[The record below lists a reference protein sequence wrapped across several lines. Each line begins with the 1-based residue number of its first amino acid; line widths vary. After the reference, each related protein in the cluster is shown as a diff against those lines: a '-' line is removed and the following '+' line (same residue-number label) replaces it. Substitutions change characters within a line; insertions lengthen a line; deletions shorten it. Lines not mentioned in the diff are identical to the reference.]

1 MPKTLDATLRLIQAG
16 KTPAVILI
24 GGSSEFLAEK
34 AFVAVREAIV
44 AANPVVSVESFDPG
58 TELSAVLD
66 SYRTLSLFGGAR
78 LIVLPEVTA
87 FISRK
92 EISSLYDK
100 IVSDWKSAKTDRKRL
115 TTAAKM
121 LHVVGLVGAD
131 LEMTDTAIA
140 DAIGLSSSDAVFRD
154 VLAFCRTTGKKATRG
169 EGDAALLAESII
181 RGGAPGTILLLRT
194 GELPGESATLDL
206 IERQGA
212 VIPCDLGRGEVTAA
226 LDHAVAEL
234 ALEAGVTFD
243 GRALGR
249 LRQKLGIDR
258 LLADK
263 FSKEVPDLRAVL
275 SEAERLVTLAGRG
288 GRVTAELIEREIATV
303 EGGAR
308 YEFGSLFSEGKII
321 EAIGKLRDLV
331 GQMRRE
337 DPKTTVEIH
346 YGKFI
351 FSLADEVRQMIGIIS
366 FARAAGIDLKRGM
379 QYNRFKDLLADRL
392 GDALKA
398 DGIVRQ
404 RPHPFP
410 LFKKFEAAR
419 AHSVAELFEALA
431 ALAQIDIDRKSGGL
445 PADLAIDAFLLRR
458 VRA

>member
-1 MPKTLDATLRLIQAG
+1 MPKTLDTTLRLIQAG
-16 KTPAVILI
+16 KTPPVILI

-34 AFVAVREAIV
+34 AFISIRDAIV
-44 AANPVVSVESFDPG
+44 AANPAVSIEAFDPG
-58 TELSAVLD
+58 TELSSVLD
-66 SYRTLSLFGGAR
+66 SYRTMSLFGGAR

-100 IVSDWKSAKTDRKRL
+100 VVSDWKSAKTDRKRA

-121 LHVVGLVGAD
+121 LHVIGLVGAD
-131 LEMTDTAIA
+131 LEMTDSAVA
-140 DAIGLSSSDAVFRD
+140 DAIGIPPSDTVFGD
-154 VLAFCRTTGKKATRG
+154 VLAFCRASGKKATRG
-169 EGDAALLAESII
+169 EGDAALLLESLT
-181 RGGAPGTILLLRT
+181 RGGAKGTTLLLRT
-194 GELPGESATLDL
+194 GELPAESATLDL

-212 VIPCDLGRGEVTAA
+212 VISCDLGRGEVTAA

-234 ALEAGVTFD
+234 AVGAGVTFD
-243 GRALGR
+243 SRALGR

-263 FSKEVPDLRAVL
+263 FSKEVPDLRAAL

-288 GRVTAELIEREIATV
+288 GRVTSDLIDREIASV

-308 YEFGSLFSEGKII
+308 YELGSLFSEGKII
-321 EAIGKLRDLV
+321 EAIAKLRDLV

-351 FSLADEVRQMIGIIS
+351 FNLADEVRQMIGIIS
-366 FARAAGIDLKRGM
+366 FARTAGIDLKRGM
-379 QYNRFKDLLADRL
+379 QYNRFKDSLADRL

-398 DGIVRQ
+398 NGIVRQ

-410 LFKKFEAAR
+410 LFKRFEAAR
-419 AHSVAELFEALA
+419 SHTEAKLFEALA
-431 ALAQIDIDRKSGGL
+431 ELAQIDIDRKSGGL
-445 PADLAIDAFLLRR
+445 PADLAIEAFLLRR
-458 VRA
+458 VVP

>member
-1 MPKTLDATLRLIQAG
+1 
-16 KTPAVILI
+16 
-24 GGSSEFLAEK
+24 
-34 AFVAVREAIV
+34 
-44 AANPVVSVESFDPG
+44 
-58 TELSAVLD
+58 
-66 SYRTLSLFGGAR
+66 

-100 IVSDWKSAKTDRKRL
+100 VVSDWKSAKTDRKRL

-131 LEMTDTAIA
+131 LEMTDSAIA
-140 DAIGLSSSDAVFRD
+140 GAIGISPVDSVFGD
-154 VLAFCRTTGKKATRG
+154 VLAFCRATGKKATRG
-169 EGDAALLAESII
+169 EGDASLLAESIS
-181 RGGAPGTILLLRT
+181 RGGAVGTTLILRT
-194 GELPGESATLDL
+194 GDLPEESTTLDL
-206 IERQGA
+206 IDRVGA
-212 VIPCDLGRGEVTAA
+212 VISCDLGRGEVMAA
-226 LDHAVAEL
+226 LEHAVAEL
-234 ALEAGVTFD
+234 AEDSGVTFD
-243 GRALGR
+243 SRALAR
-249 LRQKLGIDR
+249 MRQKLGIDR

-263 FSKEVPDLRAVL
+263 FSREVPDLRSAL

-288 GRVTAELIEREIATV
+288 GRVTAELIDREIATV

-308 YEFGSLFSEGKII
+308 YEFGALYSEGKIV
-321 EAIGKLRDLV
+321 EAIAKLRDLV

-337 DPKTTVEIH
+337 DPKTSVEIH

-351 FSLADEVRQMIGIIS
+351 FNLADEVRQMIGIIS
-366 FARAAGIDLKRGM
+366 FAKIADIDLKRGM
-379 QYNRFKDLLADRL
+379 QYNRFKDTLADRL

-398 DGIVRQ
+398 NGIVRQ

-419 AHSVAELFEALA
+419 AHTLAELFAALA

-458 VRA
+458 VRV